1 MAVWRRKPKTRVV
14 IHSDQDFQFTSMDS
28 ASFLKHHNREHWM
41 SRRGNRQDNDDAES
55 FFNMLNRERMRCRTD
70 KTRVEARHEVF
81 NYIDLFY
88 NPACTHVNNGM
99 ELPVYFERKRET
111 RTEGV

>member
-41 SRRGNRQDNDDAES
+41 SRRGNR
-55 FFNMLNRERMRCRTD
+55 
-70 KTRVEARHEVF
+70 
-81 NYIDLFY
+81 
-88 NPACTHVNNGM
+88 
-99 ELPVYFERKRET
+99 
-111 RTEGV
+111 